1 MEKKINIFRR
11 IVGDILIVLFALLAV
26 DTVVVMINKIN
37 KVVLSD
43 GYYKML
49 IFELIIFAIIIVFAL
64 DIRFSILSWTRNK
77 AVHVLGWILRVII
90 CIISA
95 LVIFFGVKVVIGGF
109 INNAERAKYAVV
121 LGMAL
126 EDGEPTNDLKLRLDT
141 AAKYLSENKDA
152 VLILTGGNAEN
163 GKTEADVMHDILASC
178 GVPEESMY
186 LEDKAVNTVENFTN
200 TATMIGT
207 DTPVV
212 IISSN
217 YHMDRATKLAKQAGF
232 TDVMR
237 LPAPA
242 TFITYGSNLMWE
254 IVQNLSSLL

>member
-1 MEKKINIFRR
+1 MDNKANNIRR
-11 IVGDILIVLFALLAV
+11 IIGDILIVLFGILAV

-43 GYYKML
+43 GYCRML
-49 IFELIIFAIIIVFAL
+49 IFELIVFAILIVFAL
-64 DIRFSILSWTRNK
+64 DIRFSILSWKKNR
-77 AVHVLGWILRVII
+77 AVKVFGWIIRVVI
-90 CIISA
+90 CILSA

-109 INNAERAKYAVV
+109 INNAKQAKYAIV

-126 EDGEPTNDLKLRLDT
+126 EDGEPTNDLRLRLET
-141 AAKYLSENKDA
+141 AEKYLDENKDA
-152 VLILTGGNAEN
+152 VLVLTGGNAEK
-163 GKTEADVMHDILASC
+163 GKTEADVMYDILAGD

-186 LEDKAVNTVENFTN
+186 LEDKATNTVGNFTN
-200 TATMIGT
+200 TAKMIGT

-212 IISSN
+212 VISSN
-217 YHMDRATKLAKQAGF
+217 YHMDRATKLAEQAGF

-242 TFITYGSNLMWE
+242 TFITYGSNMMWE
-254 IVQNLSSLL
+254 VVQNLSSMF